1 MNLKFFVFPIVFL
14 LFNSQLVA
22 QDVQE
27 ELVLT
32 AKDSIVTSSWIAG
45 VGFNAVDDAGSEF
58 TNFFNVTDNWH
69 IVPFPSRASIGRF
82 FDIGLGIELIATY
95 NKYQEGKTVDGFVNM
110 QESTYYSG
118 DLRFTY
124 DLNKILGETGFFDPY
139 VGLGVGYT
147 EANNQGRGT
156 YNTSIGFRAWL
167 SDAWGLDFSSSG
179 KWTMTP
185 DNSTN
190 HIQHAAGVVYRFS
203 QEKGLSKKGKEKQ
216 RQIQQIAEEQQR
228 IQDSI
233 NAAQQAEEDARLLA
247 ERLQREEAERLAAAE
262 NQKQNDEDIRKKS
275 IEDAINALGYVYF
288 DLNSSYLTQDGKIL
302 LDNLTQILKENP
314 SVVISVKS
322 HTDSRGSDNYNQWL
336 SERRVMR
343 TADYLIS
350 KGISDSRIKVE
361 AFGEQKLA
369 NDCANN
375 VPCSEEKHRENRRS
389 EFEILKY

>member
-1 MNLKFFVFPIVFL
+1 MNFKLLVLPIFFL
-14 LFNSQLVA
+14 LFYTQLVA

-27 ELVLT
+27 ELELT
-32 AKDSIVTSSWIAG
+32 EKDSIVTSSWIVG
-45 VGFNAVDDAGSEF
+45 LGFNAVDDAGSEF
-58 TNFFNVTDNWH
+58 SNFFNVSDNWH

-82 FDIGLGIELIATY
+82 FDIGLGIELIGAY
-95 NKYQEGKTVDGFVNM
+95 NKYQEGKFVDGVVNM

-156 YNTSIGFRAWL
+156 YNTSIGFRTWF
-167 SDAWGLDFSSSG
+167 SDTWGLDFNSSG

-203 QEKGLSKKGKEKQ
+203 KEKGLSKKGKEKQ

-233 NAAQQAEEDARLLA
+233 NAAQQAEEEARLLA

-262 NQKQNDEDIRKKS
+262 NQKQNEEDKRRKS
-275 IEDAINALGYVYF
+275 IEDAIYALGYVYF

-302 LDNLTQILKENP
+302 LDNLIKILEENP

-336 SERRVMR
+336 SERRVKR
-343 TADYLIS
+343 TADYIIS
-350 KGISDSRIKVE
+350 KGISDARIKVE

-369 NDCANN
+369 NDCVNS